1 MMMVEFSRLRW
12 AGTRGGTGAGP
23 GRPGA
28 GSRWETAPVR
38 TGVRASPPLGCAAPA
53 CGSAL

>member
-38 TGVRASPPLGCAAPA
+38 TGVRA
-53 CGSAL
+53 